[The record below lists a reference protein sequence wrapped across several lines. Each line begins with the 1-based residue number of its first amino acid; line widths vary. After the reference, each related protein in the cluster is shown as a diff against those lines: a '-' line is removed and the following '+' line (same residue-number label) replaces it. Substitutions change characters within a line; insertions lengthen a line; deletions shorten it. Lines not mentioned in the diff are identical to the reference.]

1 MGAGFGR
8 TDLVLDGVNGDVVPP
23 VEVVGDPVDGEHR
36 HRCLAGGGG
45 VEERMV
51 GADAR

>member
-8 TDLVLDGVNGDVVPP
+8 TDLVLDGANGDVVPP
-23 VEVVGDPVDGEHR
+23 AEVVGDPVDGE

-51 GADAR
+51 GAVGV